1 MSTHSDMQ
9 VSHRQTY
16 GTERHRAGGSPTRG
30 GESDR
35 LRTRANCLSAVVVL
49 ALLLI
54 GGWAENGLVNA
65 VRNSGTC
72 YRPGGSDCAAVY
84 IPAPPSALMHSS

>member
-1 MSTHSDMQ
+1 MSIRSDMQ
-9 VSHRQTY
+9 VSHPQSH
-16 GTERHRAGGSPTRG
+16 GAGPHREPGSPPRG

-35 LRTRANCLSAVVVL
+35 QRLRANCLAAVAVL

-65 VRNSGTC
+65 MRDSGTC
-72 YRPGGSDCAAVY
+72 YRPGGSDCAAIY
-84 IPAPPSALMHSS
+84 IPTPPSALTHSS

>member
-1 MSTHSDMQ
+1 M
-9 VSHRQTY
+9 
-16 GTERHRAGGSPTRG
+16 
-30 GESDR
+30 
-35 LRTRANCLSAVVVL
+35 RANCLSAAAVL

-65 VRNSGTC
+65 MRDNGTC

-84 IPAPPSALMHSS
+84 IPLPPSALTHSS